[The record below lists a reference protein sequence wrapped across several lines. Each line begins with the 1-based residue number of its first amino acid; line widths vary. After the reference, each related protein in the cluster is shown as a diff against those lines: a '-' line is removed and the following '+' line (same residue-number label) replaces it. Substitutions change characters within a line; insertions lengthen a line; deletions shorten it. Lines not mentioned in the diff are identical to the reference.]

1 MFAEIAF
8 FSSVGWAFYFIP
20 VFTYIQLIK
29 VLFLVTKK
37 GNYNAQLTF
46 ESLLCLEKLK
56 TFSGYLQS
64 LFKVLIQ
71 Q

>member
-8 FSSVGWAFYFIP
+8 FSSVGWAFYFYFIP

-56 TFSGYLQS
+56 IFQDTCTVYLK
-64 LFKVLIQ
+64 F
-71 Q
+71 